1 MKGIINN
8 LRNKLND
15 AVDSFVVRG
24 RLAVHDVI
32 SEERG
37 ATDFVAI
44 AVIIVVLLVVVV
56 AFKNQLINIINTLG
70 DKVTDWINSN

>member
-1 MKGIINN
+1 MKNIMNN
-8 LRNKLND
+8 LKNKVNETMD
-15 AVDSFVVRG
+15 ALVVRG
-24 RLAVHDVI
+24 RFAVQEAV

-56 AFKNQLINIINTLG
+56 AFKTQLINIVNTLG